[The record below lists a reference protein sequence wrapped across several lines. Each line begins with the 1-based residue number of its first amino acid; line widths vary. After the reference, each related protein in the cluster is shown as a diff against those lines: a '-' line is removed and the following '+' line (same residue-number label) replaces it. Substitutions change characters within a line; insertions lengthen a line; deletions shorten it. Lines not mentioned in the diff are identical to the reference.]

1 MLRAMG
7 ASVVAMVLVLVI
19 GPAFIRWLRLNEFGQ
34 NIREE
39 GPEGHKTKEGT
50 PTMGGVLIWFAVLVA
65 YLVFSRFSVASL
77 TVFVAAAGNALIGF
91 ADDWIKIVRKRSLG
105 LSARYKLLLQLL
117 LSLFIGF
124 VALHFVGVTTAVD
137 VPFTS
142 FKLELG
148 QVGFY
153 ALIFL
158 TLAGFSNA
166 VNLTD
171 GLDGLAAGAS
181 AIVLVALAG
190 IAFIIG
196 RNTMDPGITDLMVI
210 AGCVGGAALGFLWYN
225 TFPADVF
232 MGDTG
237 SLGLGGAVAGM
248 AVMTRHRAGAPHHR
262 RPVRDR
268 GRLRGRP
275 GHLVQAVQA
284 ARAAHG
290 AVTPPLRAQ
299 GLVRDQDHRAL
310 LDRGRHLRGRRVR
323 GVLRD
328 LLREGRWS
336 SPTCAASPCSACAG
350 AAGRRRCSPAVSC
363 RRRGSSPST
372 RAPRRTT
379 TPSQVLEAAGVE
391 VLTGPAAVLP
401 EDAGLL
407 VKSPGV
413 PDSSAAVQEALRR
426 GVPLWSEVEFACRFL
441 PNPVV
446 GITGTNGKTTTTE
459 LTGAILRGAR
469 LPVAVGGNIGHA
481 LAAMPGEIAGG
492 RDGRR
497 RALELPARA
506 HRALPAGRGRAPQP
520 DGGPPRPARHLP
532 RLRGRQAA
540 RVRAPDRRTTWR
552 CSAPTTR
559 ASSRSG
565 RPGGSTGAARRGWF
579 SAVED
584 VLHGP
589 GGEELVAG
597 VEDDVLWVR
606 IRGELRRLCRRD
618 ELALRGDHNVLNS
631 LAAAAAACAAGAP
644 VGAAADTLRTF
655 GGVPHRL
662 QVGDVVG
669 GVTYV
674 NDSKA
679 TNVDATLK
687 ALTAYSGGVH
697 LILGGYD
704 KGSAF
709 DELAAATEGRVR
721 EVLLIGATAPA
732 LEAAFAARAAAAPSQ
747 ATPYVVCGDLVGRR
761 QGRARGGRA
770 GRRRPAQ
777 PGLRELGPVQGL

>member
-7 ASVVAMVLVLVI
+7 ASVVAMILVLVI

-248 AVMTRHRAGAPHHR
+248 AVMTG
-262 RPVRDR
+262 
-268 GRLRGRP
+268 
-275 GHLVQAVQA
+275 
-284 ARAAHG
+284 
-290 AVTPPLRAQ
+290 
-299 GLVRDQDHRAL
+299 
-310 LDRGRHLRGRRVR
+310 
-323 GVLRD
+323 
-328 LLREGRWS
+328 
-336 SPTCAASPCSACAG
+336 
-350 AAGRRRCSPAVSC
+350 
-363 RRRGSSPST
+363 
-372 RAPRRTT
+372 
-379 TPSQVLEAAGVE
+379 
-391 VLTGPAAVLP
+391 
-401 EDAGLL
+401 
-407 VKSPGV
+407 
-413 PDSSAAVQEALRR
+413 
-426 GVPLWSEVEFACRFL
+426 
-441 PNPVV
+441 
-446 GITGTNGKTTTTE
+446 TE
-459 LTGAILRGAR
+459 L
-469 LPVAVGGNIGHA
+469 
-481 LAAMPGEIAGG
+481 
-492 RDGRR
+492 
-497 RALELPARA
+497 
-506 HRALPAGRGRAPQP
+506 
-520 DGGPPRPARHLP
+520 
-532 RLRGRQAA
+532 
-540 RVRAPDRRTTWR
+540 
-552 CSAPTTR
+552 
-559 ASSRSG
+559 
-565 RPGGSTGAARRGWF
+565 
-579 SAVED
+579 
-584 VLHGP
+584 
-589 GGEELVAG
+589 
-597 VEDDVLWVR
+597 
-606 IRGELRRLCRRD
+606 
-618 ELALRGDHNVLNS
+618 
-631 LAAAAAACAAGAP
+631 
-644 VGAAADTLRTF
+644 
-655 GGVPHRL
+655 
-662 QVGDVVG
+662 
-669 GVTYV
+669 
-674 NDSKA
+674 
-679 TNVDATLK
+679 
-687 ALTAYSGGVH
+687 
-697 LILGGYD
+697 
-704 KGSAF
+704 
-709 DELAAATEGRVR
+709 
-721 EVLLIGATAPA
+721 VLLIIGGLFVIEAGSVAAQVISYKLFKRRVLLMAPLHHHFELKAWSETKIIVRFWIVAAIFAGAG
-732 LEAAFAARAAAAPSQ
+732 FAAYY
-747 ATPYVVCGDLVGRR
+747 ATF
-761 QGRARGGRA
+761 
-770 GRRRPAQ
+770 
-777 PGLRELGPVQGL
+777 